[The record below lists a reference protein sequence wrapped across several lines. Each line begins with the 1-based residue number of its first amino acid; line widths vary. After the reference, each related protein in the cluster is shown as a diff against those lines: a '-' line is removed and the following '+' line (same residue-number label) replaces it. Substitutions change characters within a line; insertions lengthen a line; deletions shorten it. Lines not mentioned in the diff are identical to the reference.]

1 MVKEK
6 NGNRTK
12 ARPSKEEL
20 LERRVKMA
28 KERGSRV
35 VKINSPLGNIMFN
48 VLRQFDQAYLNFK
61 GRIGE
66 PGGISF
72 EEGAELMDRA
82 GKISLEFSELTKDL
96 SKKVRFKYYTP
107 DELKAFSV
115 ENSDTNHQDKT
126 IKNTKKKVALE
137 MES

>member
-96 SKKVRFKYYTP
+96 SEKVRFKYYAP

-115 ENSDTNHQDKT
+115 EKSDTKHQDKP
-126 IKNTKKKVALE
+126 INNTKKKVALE
-137 MES
+137 MEA